1 MKCQILFSWENE
13 KNIDLS
19 AKLAKRVLMVNE
31 YHQHDFVES
40 KKNINTFWLKQETS
54 DLFEAVTGL

>member
-31 YHQHDFVES
+31 YQHDFVES

-54 DLFEAVTGL
+54 DLSEAVTGL